1 MLTSPLTG
9 NVQTLLNSLMS
20 NVDANRDGVVST
32 DEFGAFLT
40 TLLQT
45 TELAGEPAP
54 GSPGS
59 PGTPGTP
66 GSPSAPGTTGTQ
78 PLQPTIGR
86 PGISFEGFDLARAQ
100 DPQRSA
106 KDAFASLASS
116 VGTTPQTKTEAAEW
130 FNQYIRADM
139 ESLGHTID
147 WVTGDKFQFTNWQG
161 TYVIDFV
168 RGADG
173 PSPALSWIVDSTTG
187 VPGMTGGTPGTP
199 PPIAPGTPV
208 QEAFEA
214 LAAASNEVP
223 QTKQEAESWFNR
235 YIRAGLES
243 IGVNI
248 NWVIGDKFEYAGA
261 TGPVVVD
268 FIVGADGP
276 NPSLGW
282 LVE

>member
-1 MLTSPLTG
+1 MLTSPLPSG
-9 NVQTLLNSLMS
+9 NIQTLLNSLMN
-20 NVDANRDGVVST
+20 NVDTNRDGVVST

-40 TLLQT
+40 TLLST
-45 TELAGEPAP
+45 TEVAGEPAP
-54 GSPGS
+54 ES
-59 PGTPGTP
+59 PGTPTPTTPTPSPTTTQPLLPTIGTP
-66 GSPSAPGTTGTQ
+66 GIT
-78 PLQPTIGR
+78 
-86 PGISFEGFDLARAQ
+86 FEGFDLTRAQ

-106 KDAFASLASS
+106 KDAFAQIASS
-116 VGTTPQTKTEAAEW
+116 VGTTPQTKTEAEEW
-130 FNQYIRADM
+130 FNQHIRAGM
-139 ESLGHTID
+139 EGLGHTID
-147 WVTGDKFQFTNWQG
+147 WVNGDKFQFTNWQG

-173 PSPALSWIVDSTTG
+173 PAPALTWLVDSTSG
-187 VPGMTGGTPGTP
+187 VPSLSGGTPP

-208 QEAFEA
+208 QEAFET
-214 LAAASNEVP
+214 LAAASNETP

-248 NWVIGDKFEYAGA
+248 NWVIGDKFEYMGA

-268 FIVGADGP
+268 FVVGADGP
-276 NPSLGW
+276 NATLGW